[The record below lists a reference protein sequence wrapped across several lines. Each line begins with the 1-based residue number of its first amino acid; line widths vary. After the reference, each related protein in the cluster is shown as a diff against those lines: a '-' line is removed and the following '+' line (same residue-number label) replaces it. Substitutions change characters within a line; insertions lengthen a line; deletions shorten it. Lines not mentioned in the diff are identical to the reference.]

1 MKYDENLEIAVIYKK
16 VSTVADQIGDCFYP
30 YKVIEG
36 FYCEDDECFY
46 DLEGTAYKH
55 LIENPEN
62 FGYVDRINYGKAINS
77 KFYKQKKYNKIL
89 KSKKE
94 DIYFVISD
102 DNNSLGLPIIT
113 YFKDKVLHV
122 FNDTDTILHYLN
134 HYPNEFELI
143 NSAEKIGFEIWN
155 NDDRSEKEKLNV
167 DASYN
172 IDIADIYKKIT
183 DVIIDQ
189 DRPIRQILTAIWKQN
204 EGDCDI
210 SRNILINGGTGV
222 GKTAIF
228 RILSKLI
235 DVPCFITSATEYSS
249 TGYKGKNVEDMLV
262 SLVNRAKG
270 DIDLAEHGILIID
283 ELDKISETSKGEAQV
298 NQRGVQENLLKILE
312 DAVITIET
320 DYGVFDFD
328 TSKLMVVG
336 MGSWTM
342 AKLDNNKSIGFN
354 SAEVKKKD
362 YKKLTREDMIDNGL
376 IPDFVGRF
384 NTIIQMNDLNYDS
397 FLKIIKQSKNS
408 QLKINKEFL
417 NKKGIELVTEEG
429 TIESIAKKA
438 SKSKFGARELDNII
452 ENALAEASFEIAI
465 NPDKYSELIINKDTI
480 EDNKKYKL
488 VLKNEKTCI
497 K

>member
-1 MKYDENLEIAVIYKK
+1 MKYDENLEIAILYKK

-30 YKVIEG
+30 YRVIEG
-36 FYCEDDECFY
+36 YYCDDDECFY
-46 DLEGTAYKH
+46 DLDGTAYKH
-55 LIENPEN
+55 IIENPEN
-62 FGYVDRINYGKAINS
+62 FGYVDRISYGKAINS
-77 KFYKQKKYNKIL
+77 KFNKQRIYNKIL
-89 KSKKE
+89 KSRKE
-94 DIYFVISD
+94 DIYFVISE
-102 DNNSLGLPIIT
+102 DNNSLGLPIII
-113 YFKDKVLHV
+113 YIKDEVLHL
-122 FNDTDTILHYLN
+122 FYDTDTILHYLSY
-134 HYPNEFELI
+134 YPNDFELI
-143 NSAEKIGFEIWN
+143 NSFDKIEFEIWN
-155 NDDRSEKEKLNV
+155 DVEDKEPVEVAVKF
-167 DASYN
+167 D
-172 IDIADIYKKIT
+172 IDIADAYKKIT

-249 TGYKGKNVEDMLV
+249 TGYKGKDVEEMLV

-283 ELDKISETSKGEAQV
+283 ELDKISETSKGEAKV

-312 DAVITIET
+312 DAVINIDT

-342 AKLDNNKSIGFN
+342 AKLDDRKSIGFN
-354 SAEVKKKD
+354 SEDVQKKN
-362 YKKLTREDMIDNGL
+362 YKTLTREDMIDNGL
-376 IPDFVGRF
+376 IPDLVGRF

-417 NKKGIELVTEEG
+417 NKKGIELVTENG
-429 TIESIAKKA
+429 TIESIAKKV
-438 SKSKFGARELDNII
+438 SKSPFGAREIDNVI
-452 ENALAEASFEIAI
+452 ENALEEALFEIAT
-465 NPDKYSELIINKDTI
+465 NPNKYSKLIINKDTI
-480 EDNKKYKL
+480 EDNKNYKL
-488 VLKNEKTCI
+488 VLKK
-497 K
+497 